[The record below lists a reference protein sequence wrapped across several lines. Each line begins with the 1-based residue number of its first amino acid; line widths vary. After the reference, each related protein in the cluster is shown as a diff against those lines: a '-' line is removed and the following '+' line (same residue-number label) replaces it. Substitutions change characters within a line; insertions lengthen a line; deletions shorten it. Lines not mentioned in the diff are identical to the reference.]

1 MSDCSLLQIGPSALC
16 TLSHLILIATC
27 EYSYSH
33 SADEDMEAGRVKG
46 LTVGAGT
53 RSKTWGCLTAKMTLS
68 IHYLSGPHVPHTPE
82 GRQTPALPHSY
93 KEAGHITSWSLL

>member
-1 MSDCSLLQIGPSALC
+1 M
-16 TLSHLILIATC
+16 
-27 EYSYSH
+27 
-33 SADEDMEAGRVKG
+33 KG

-93 KEAGHITSWSLL
+93 KEAGHITSWSLLGKDHGNVVRLENQEVGMNLIETATSEGVSKEVIFKP